1 MTVLSLHP
9 FEAKRIRIAEEDD
22 LMVASME
29 EGRIIGGVDTHKDL
43 ATPARDA
50 GLDPRGAV

>member
-29 EGRIIGGVDTHKDL
+29 EGRIIGGRVAEL
-43 ATPARDA
+43 VEI
-50 GLDPRGAV
+50 RGRRNLRVN